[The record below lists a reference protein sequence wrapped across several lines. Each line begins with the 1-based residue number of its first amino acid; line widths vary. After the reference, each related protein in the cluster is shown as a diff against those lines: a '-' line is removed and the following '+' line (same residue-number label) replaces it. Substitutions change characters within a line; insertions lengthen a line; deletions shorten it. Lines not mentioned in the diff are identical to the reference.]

1 MTLQNRQYYNSIQ
14 GLVETNTD
22 VTVTPNKNGTTTIDI
37 PWPDTPEGQKIKEFF
52 IRRAMEIA
60 AKHLG
65 LFNLTP

>member
-1 MTLQNRQYYNSIQ
+1 MTLQNRQYVNSIQ
-14 GLVETNTD
+14 GLVETDTD
-22 VTVTPNKNGTTTIDI
+22 VTVTPNKDGATIDI
-37 PWPDTPEGQKIKEFF
+37 PWSDTPEGQKIKEFF